1 MIAKNNFGNITK
13 TFGFKILIICILT
26 LLLLIPINMITEVIS
41 ERLTYKEEAI
51 DSIISPLGFNTEIE
65 GIVIA
70 IPYLKFYSNSYK
82 KDYIFYTPE
91 EYNISGDVE
100 TSVLSRGI
108 FKAPIYNSVLK
119 VDGKFSAYNSEFFN
133 SITESDNT
141 ILYDEAVLLVGIRNK
156 KSLLKLP
163 KILLSDNTELIYY
176 DKADSIN
183 IKFFHNKFIYKIYK
197 ENLIN
202 GFNFKT
208 ELNIQGGNS
217 INIKALATENNISIS
232 SKWKDPSFI
241 GNFLPVEREVS
252 KNGFIAKWFIA
263 GFNTSFSKY
272 FTSDKEYS
280 DNDNIKIS
288 FLLLNDNYNKTLRSI
303 KYAILF
309 IFIPFLVLFLCEVIS
324 GIRVHPIQYI
334 LIGLSNVIFYLL
346 LLAISEHLNFNISY
360 LISTIMV
367 TALTSIY
374 IGYIIKHK
382 KYTIIISVV
391 ESLMYIFLFG
401 ILQLT
406 DYALLVGT
414 LGLFTIIAFA
424 MYFTRNI
431 DWYADN
437 K

>member
-1 MIAKNNFGNITK
+1 M
-13 TFGFKILIICILT
+13 
-26 LLLLIPINMITEVIS
+26 
-41 ERLTYKEEAI
+41 
-51 DSIISPLGFNTEIE
+51 
-65 GIVIA
+65 
-70 IPYLKFYSNSYK
+70 
-82 KDYIFYTPE
+82 
-91 EYNISGDVE
+91 
-100 TSVLSRGI
+100 
-108 FKAPIYNSVLK
+108 
-119 VDGKFSAYNSEFFN
+119 
-133 SITESDNT
+133 
-141 ILYDEAVLLVGIRNK
+141 
-156 KSLLKLP
+156 
-163 KILLSDNTELIYY
+163 
-176 DKADSIN
+176 
-183 IKFFHNKFIYKIYK
+183 
-197 ENLIN
+197 
-202 GFNFKT
+202 
-208 ELNIQGGNS
+208 
-217 INIKALATENNISIS
+217 
-232 SKWKDPSFI
+232 
-241 GNFLPVEREVS
+241 
-252 KNGFIAKWFIA
+252 
-263 GFNTSFSKY
+263 
-272 FTSDKEYS
+272 
-280 DNDNIKIS
+280 
-288 FLLLNDNYNKTLRSI
+288 
-303 KYAILF
+303 
-309 IFIPFLVLFLCEVIS
+309 IS